1 MVIYSFIALWPTSP
15 YIIVC
20 VLDKWSSKT
29 VFRLLFCTAEL
40 NEKSQ

>member
-1 MVIYSFIALWPTSP
+1 MVIYSLIALLPTSP
-15 YIIVC
+15 YSIVC

-29 VFRLLFCTAEL
+29 VFRLLFCAAKL